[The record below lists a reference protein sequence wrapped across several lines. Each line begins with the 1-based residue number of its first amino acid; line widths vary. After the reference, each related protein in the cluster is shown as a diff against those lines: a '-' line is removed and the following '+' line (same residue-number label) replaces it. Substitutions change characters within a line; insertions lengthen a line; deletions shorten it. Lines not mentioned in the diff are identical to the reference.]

1 MAGRPN
7 NRPNRPG
14 GNKGNGNK
22 GNGNKGGG
30 NRSQTIRRSQQMVHT
45 QNLPYLRQL
54 ARDEARAR
62 DLTEELRAQSEG
74 IYGALGGE
82 LRQQEGYYENQYPK
96 IAQGLTE
103 NLQGLPGM
111 GEVSPSS
118 ELAAANVAMG
128 SIGAGGQTL
137 LASDRSRNLGYGAS
151 TQRQASIEKGVV
163 GQNYLEQ
170 LADALS
176 EIRDERTGVIRD
188 EKTEAADL
196 AWQLKQ
202 AQFERQM
209 AMRDFQLRKAAAQA
223 QIGNDSALLALTR
236 RRINDALND
245 RGNRPNRPN
254 RGNNNKPNPEPV
266 HPGRRI

>member
-14 GNKGNGNK
+14 GNKGGGNK

-96 IAQGLTE
+96 IAEGLTQ

-118 ELAAANVAMG
+118 ELAAANAAMG

-209 AMRDFQLRKAAAQA
+209 ALRDFQLRKAAAQA

-236 RRINDALND
+236 RRINDALSD

-254 RGNNNKPNPEPV
+254 KGNNKPNPEPV

>member
-1 MAGRPN
+1 
-7 NRPNRPG
+7 
-14 GNKGNGNK
+14 
-22 GNGNKGGG
+22 
-30 NRSQTIRRSQQMVHT
+30 MVHT
-45 QNLPYLRQL
+45 QNRPYLRQL

-74 IYGALGGE
+74 VYGALGNE
-82 LRQQEGYYENQYPK
+82 LRDQEGYYEQQYPD
-96 IAQGLTE
+96 IASDFTA

-111 GEVSPSS
+111 GETSPGS
-118 ELAAANVAMG
+118 ELSAANAAMA
-128 SIGAGGQTL
+128 SIGGGGQTL

-170 LADALS
+170 LADALG

-188 EKTEAADL
+188 EKAEARDL

-209 AMRDFQLRKAAAQA
+209 AMRDFELRKAAAQA

-236 RRINDALND
+236 RRINDALNE
-245 RGNRPNRPN
+245 GN
-254 RGNNNKPNPEPV
+254 RGNGNRGGNKPKPKP
-266 HPGRRI
+266 PGNVGHQQI

>member
-1 MAGRPN
+1 MP
-7 NRPNRPG
+7 NRPNRNRG
-14 GNKGNGNK
+14 GGG
-22 GNGNKGGG
+22 GGGGGGG
-30 NRSQTIRRSQQMVHT
+30 NNRSRTIRRSQQMVHN
-45 QNLPYLRQL
+45 QNRPYLRQL

-82 LRQQEGYYENQYPK
+82 LRDQEGYYEDQYPK
-96 IAQGLTE
+96 ISQGFTE
-103 NLQGLPGM
+103 SLQGLPGM
-111 GEVSPSS
+111 GEVSPGS
-118 ELAAANVAMG
+118 ELDAANAAMG
-128 SIGAGGQTL
+128 SIGEGGQTL

-151 TQRQASIEKGVV
+151 TQRQATIEKGVV

-188 EKTEAADL
+188 EKSEAADL

-223 QIGNDSALLALTR
+223 QIGNDSALLSLTR

-245 RGNRPNRPN
+245 GN
-254 RGNNNKPNPEPV
+254 RGNDKGGGGGGNKPDDRP
-266 HPGRRI
+266 PGWHGRQ

>member
-82 LRQQEGYYENQYPK
+82 LRQQEGYYEDQYPK
-96 IAQGLTE
+96 IAQGLTQ

-118 ELAAANVAMG
+118 ELAAANAAMG

-209 AMRDFQLRKAAAQA
+209 ALRDFQLRKAAAQA

-236 RRINDALND
+236 RRINDALSD

-254 RGNNNKPNPEPV
+254 KGNNKPNPEPV

>member
-22 GNGNKGGG
+22 GGGNKGGG

-118 ELAAANVAMG
+118 ELAAANAAMG

-245 RGNRPNRPN
+245 RGNRPNQQKK
-254 RGNNNKPNPEPV
+254 GNNKPNPEPV